1 VRRAVASVGDV
12 PFGSFGLAEDGR
24 ALNPLINSGAL
35 VVCELL
41 SRTHS
46 EEDVGRWC
54 RSVGGPRDAGTAASQ
69 RTSCFDTAA
78 VAATAAACG
87 GRSVLDRARRG
98 L

>member
-1 VRRAVASVGDV
+1 MASVGDV

-46 EEDVGRWC
+46 EEEVGRWC
-54 RSVGGPRDAGTAASQ
+54 RSVGGPRDAGP
-69 RTSCFDTAA
+69 
-78 VAATAAACG
+78 
-87 GRSVLDRARRG
+87 VLFSNSRG
-98 L
+98 LLCFRIR

>member
-1 VRRAVASVGDV
+1 MASVGDV

-54 RSVGGPRDAGTAASQ
+54 RSVGGPRDAGAAASQ
-69 RTSCFDTAA
+69 RDSCFDAAA
-78 VAATAAACG
+78 VAATAAARG